1 MPKISEPN
9 PGLAWRYLIAL
20 GSNQRHPRHG
30 APPQVLRAAL
40 AAMAGEGLVIEA
52 ASPIIASAPV
62 GPSRRRY
69 ANATARIAT
78 RLDPPALLALLQS
91 LETRFG
97 RVRRGQRW
105 GARTL
110 DLDVILWS
118 GGLWQSK
125 RLTIPHPR
133 FRTRAFVL
141 TPAANVAPDWRDPAG
156 TCTIRHL
163 HARLTRPAPVR
174 RAGPRRLHVGP

>member
-1 MPKISEPN
+1 MSN
-9 PGLAWRYLIAL
+9 RYLIAL

-30 APPQVLRAAL
+30 PPSRVLRAAL
-40 AAMAGEGLVIEA
+40 AALADAGLTIEA
-52 ASPIIASAPV
+52 VSPIIASAPV

-69 ANATARIAT
+69 ANAAARVAT
-78 RLDPPALLALLQS
+78 PLDPPALLALLQA

-110 DLDVILWS
+110 DLDVILWT
-118 GGLWQSK
+118 GGLWRSPS
-125 RLTIPHPR
+125 LTIPHPR
-133 FRTRAFVL
+133 FRERPFVV
-141 TPAANVAPDWRDPAG
+141 TPAAKVAPDWRDPAG

-163 HARLTRPAPVR
+163 HARLTRPRPIR
-174 RAGPRRLHVGP
+174 R

>member
-1 MPKISEPN
+1 LPKTSDIQ
-9 PGLAWRYLIAL
+9 RYLIAL

-30 APPQVLRAAL
+30 PPPQVLTAAL
-40 AAMAGEGLVIEA
+40 AALADAGVTIEA
-52 ASPIIASAPV
+52 ASPNITSAPV

-69 ANATARIAT
+69 ANAAARVAT
-78 RLDPPALLALLQS
+78 PLSPPALLALLQS
-91 LETRFG
+91 IETRFG

-118 GGLWQSK
+118 GGAWQSK
-125 RLTIPHPR
+125 TLTIPHPL
-133 FRTRAFVL
+133 FRQRAFVL
-141 TPAANVAPDWRDPAG
+141 TPAATVAPLWRDPAG

-163 HARLTRPAPVR
+163 HARLTQPRPVR
-174 RAGPRRLHVGP
+174 RGGVHRLHVGP

>member
-1 MPKISEPN
+1 MVP
-9 PGLAWRYLIAL
+9 ARHQYLIAL

-30 APPQVLRAAL
+30 PPPQVLRAAF
-40 AAMAGEGLVIEA
+40 AAMAREGLAIEA
-52 ASPIIASAPV
+52 ASPIITSAPL

-69 ANATARIAT
+69 ANAAARIAT
-78 RLDPPALLALLQS
+78 PLDPPALLALLQR
-91 LETRFG
+91 LEARFG

-118 GGLWQSK
+118 GGPCRSK
-125 RLTIPHPR
+125 TLTIPHPL
-133 FRTRAFVL
+133 FRQRGFVL
-141 TPAANVAPDWRDPAG
+141 TPAATVAPDWRDPAG

-163 HARLTRPAPVR
+163 HARLTRPRPIR
-174 RAGPRRLHVGP
+174 RASAHRLRVGP